1 MRVTSYVNEQ
11 SAKDLVE
18 QISECVPDNVQLKEL
33 KDTYPNGRMIGNF
46 FVIGSFKGEEGYSL
60 KIDIRPGKNFM
71 KGNEFNGDQGVGG
84 IVKILMEGR
93 NMTLP
98 EIKDYFSEYLN
109 LPKKENND
117 TKRKSCP
124 S

>member
-84 IVKILMEGR
+84 IEKILMEGHDTAR
-93 NMTLP
+93 N
-98 EIKDYFSEYLN
+98 
-109 LPKKENND
+109 
-117 TKRKSCP
+117 KRLFF
-124 S
+124 